1 MKQEMRRPGRGMYL
15 RLAWTGIRKNRQLY
29 APYFVAGMAMVM
41 VFYIFRFLGAS
52 AVVAQLPGKEVL
64 PVLFDVGGWGI
75 GVFSIPFLFYTSA
88 GLIKSRKKELG
99 LYNILGMNK
108 GNLFHVLFW
117 ETVIS
122 YVVTLLGGLL
132 LGVAFSKVAELGLC
146 NIMDKQV
153 NYRIYVDGA
162 SALTAAALFAVI
174 YLLILLNSLWQI
186 RRSNPIELL
195 HGGSVGERPPKSRKI
210 PAILGLL
217 LLAAAYGVA
226 VKMRNPIGAGEVA
239 AVGVFLIAGTFLLF
253 LCVSVF
259 LCRTLQNNKK
269 YYYKTSH
276 FVTISTMSFRMKRN
290 GASLAAI
297 CILVTLILA
306 ILSFAVAF
314 YSGSIGTVNRH
325 YPYDAGV
332 SVEIPAENVSEEMT
346 SGTYTRKLRAGLE
359 NVMKS
364 YEDTA
369 NTEISEDYSAN
380 LMAVME
386 DGCLDLRLDMRDTW
400 YTPGYFTG
408 WERGSRQIVYVHV
421 LSLADY
427 NRLCGTSYTLSPDE
441 VLLASEDVRYA
452 SDHLILCDG
461 NKIKVKEQTR
471 KIPVMTGVRLDG
483 IALDVYNCDEIYLAV
498 SDLYSFMGGNED
510 AARYDEANYMAYH
523 WEFGVNV
530 DGTDQEKQDIYE
542 KMEKAVAKLPGES
555 EDSARENPSADAG
568 NADSTDNGGSAGNAD
583 SAQGNTSEKNT
594 AYNADGTSDTV
605 CYLKAER
612 GERFYGLA
620 GGLLFLAIIMNVLFV
635 FVTALIMYYKQISEG
650 YEDQN
655 RFAIMRKIGMTAG
668 EIKKSI
674 RSQMLTVFSLP
685 LLVAGVHFVFTSNI
699 IYIMLN
705 YSVMDDRPLLNRVM
719 LLCYLIFAVI
729 YSAVYALT
737 SRTYYRIVNRA
748 PAS

>member
-1 MKQEMRRPGRGMYL
+1 MKREMRRAEMQQKTGQEKQQDTRWEGKEKIKRPGRGIYF

-29 APYFVAGMAMVM
+29 DPYFVAGMAMVM

-52 AVVAQLPGKEVL
+52 DVVAQLPGKEVL

-108 GNLFHVLFW
+108 GNLFHILFW

-146 NIMDKQV
+146 NIMDKQI

-174 YLLILLNSLWQI
+174 YFLILLNSLYQI
-186 RRSNPIELL
+186 RKNNPIELL
-195 HGGSVGERPPKSRKI
+195 RGGSVGERPPKSRKI

-217 LLAAAYGVA
+217 LLAAAYGIA
-226 VKMRNPIGAGEVA
+226 IKMKNPVGAGEVA
-239 AVGVFLIAGTFLLF
+239 AVGVFLIGGTFLLF

-259 LCRTLQNNKK
+259 LCRVLQNNKK

-276 FVTISTMSFRMKRN
+276 FVTISTMTFRMKRN

-314 YSGSIGTVNRH
+314 YSGSIGTVNNH

-332 SVEIPAENVSEEMT
+332 SVEIPAENVPEEMT
-346 SGTYTRKLRAGLE
+346 SGTYTRKLRAELE
-359 NVMKS
+359 NVTKN

-369 NTEISEDYSAN
+369 NLEISEDYSAN

-408 WERGSRQIVYVHV
+408 WERGNQKIVYVHV
-421 LSLADY
+421 LSLNDY

-441 VLLASEDVRYA
+441 AILASEDVRYG

-461 NKIKVKEQTR
+461 KNIKVKEQTR
-471 KIPVMTGVRLDG
+471 KLPVMTGVRLDG

-498 SDLYSFMGGNED
+498 SDLYSFMGGNES

-542 KMEKAVAKLPGES
+542 KIENAVAKLPG
-555 EDSARENPSADAG
+555 
-568 NADSTDNGGSAGNAD
+568 
-583 SAQGNTSEKNT
+583 QEK
-594 AYNADGTSDTV
+594 ASSDTV

-650 YEDQN
+650 YEDQS
-655 RFAIMRKIGMTAG
+655 RFAIMQKIGMTKA

-699 IYIMLN
+699 IYILLN
-705 YSVMDDRPLLNRVM
+705 YSVVDNRPLLNRVM

-737 SRTYYRIVNRA
+737 SRTYYKIVNRR
-748 PAS
+748 

>member
-1 MKQEMRRPGRGMYL
+1 MKREMRRAEMQQKTGQEKQQDTRWEGKEKIKRPGRGIYF

-29 APYFVAGMAMVM
+29 DPYFVAGMAMVM

-52 AVVAQLPGKEVL
+52 DVVAQLPGKEVL

-108 GNLFHVLFW
+108 GNLFHILFW

-146 NIMDKQV
+146 NIMDKQI

-174 YLLILLNSLWQI
+174 YFLILLNSLYQI
-186 RRSNPIELL
+186 RKNNPIELL
-195 HGGSVGERPPKSRKI
+195 RGGSVGERPPKSRKI

-217 LLAAAYGVA
+217 LLAAAYGIA
-226 VKMRNPIGAGEVA
+226 IKMKNPVGAGEVA
-239 AVGVFLIAGTFLLF
+239 AVGVFLIGGTFLLF

-259 LCRTLQNNKK
+259 LCRVLQNNKK

-276 FVTISTMSFRMKRN
+276 FVTISTMTFRMKRN

-325 YPYDAGV
+325 YPYDTGI
-332 SVEIPAENVSEEMT
+332 SVEIPAENVPEEMT
-346 SGTYTRKLRAGLE
+346 SGTYTRKLRAELE
-359 NVMKS
+359 NVTKN

-369 NTEISEDYSAN
+369 NLEISEDYSAN

-408 WERGSRQIVYVHV
+408 WERGNQEIVYVHV
-421 LSLADY
+421 LSLNDY

-441 VLLASEDVRYA
+441 AILASEDVRYG

-461 NKIKVKEQTR
+461 KNIKVKEQTR
-471 KIPVMTGVRLDG
+471 KLPVMTGVRLDG

-498 SDLYSFMGGNED
+498 SDLYSFMGGNES

-542 KMEKAVAKLPGES
+542 KIENAVAKLLG
-555 EDSARENPSADAG
+555 
-568 NADSTDNGGSAGNAD
+568 
-583 SAQGNTSEKNT
+583 QEK
-594 AYNADGTSDTV
+594 ASSDTV

-650 YEDQN
+650 YEDQS
-655 RFAIMRKIGMTAG
+655 RFAIMQKIGMTKA

-699 IYIMLN
+699 IYILLN
-705 YSVMDDRPLLNRVM
+705 YSVVDNRPLLNRVM

-737 SRTYYRIVNRA
+737 SRTYYKIVNRR
-748 PAS
+748 

>member
-346 SGTYTRKLRAGLE
+346 SGTYTRKLRAELE

-408 WERGSRQIVYVHV
+408 WERDSRQIVYVHV
-421 LSLADY
+421 LSLTDY
-427 NRLCGTSYTLSPDE
+427 NRLCGTSYILSPDE

-452 SDHLILCDG
+452 SNHLILCDG

-542 KMEKAVAKLPGES
+542 KIEKAVAKLPGES
-555 EDSARENPSADAG
+555 EDLAREDPSAD
-568 NADSTDNGGSAGNAD
+568 AGNAD

-705 YSVMDDRPLLNRVM
+705 YSVMDDRPLLNSVM
-719 LLCYLIFAVI
+719 LLCYLIFAVV

-748 PAS
+748 STS

>member
-29 APYFVAGMAMVM
+29 TPYFVAGMAMVM

-217 LLAAAYGVA
+217 LLTAAYGVA

-259 LCRTLQNNKK
+259 LCRVLQNNKK

-325 YPYDAGV
+325 YPYDVGV

-346 SGTYTRKLRAGLE
+346 SGTYTRKLRAELE

-364 YEDTA
+364 YADTA

-441 VLLASEDVRYA
+441 VLLASEDIRYA
-452 SDHLILCDG
+452 SDHLMLCDG
-461 NKIKVKEQTR
+461 KKIKVKEQTR

-498 SDLYSFMGGNED
+498 SDLYSFMGGNKD

-530 DGTDQEKQDIYE
+530 DGTDREKQDIYE
-542 KMEKAVAKLPGES
+542 KMERAVAKLPGES
-555 EDSARENPSADAG
+555 EDPSADAG
-568 NADSTDNGGSAGNAD
+568 NADS
-583 SAQGNTSEKNT
+583 AQGNASEKNT

-650 YEDQN
+650 YEDQS
-655 RFAIMRKIGMTAG
+655 RFSIMRKIGMTAG

-674 RSQMLTVFSLP
+674 RSQMLTVFLLP

-719 LLCYLIFAVI
+719 LLCYLIFAVV

-748 PAS
+748 SGS